1 MLSSGS
7 RRSEMSFDCEYI
19 LCKSTCV
26 VVGEENR
33 FFTFEKGRMQIKLC
47 GAFFLMKCF
56 LTVFFQ
62 NIKNDYYN
70 RNAKYLAFGEIFAYQ

>member
-1 MLSSGS
+1 
-7 RRSEMSFDCEYI
+7 MSFDCEYI

-47 GAFFLMKCF
+47 GAFFFNEMLFNCF
-56 LTVFFQ
+56 FP
-62 NIKNDYYN
+62 
-70 RNAKYLAFGEIFAYQ
+70 KYKK